1 MSTLNL
7 LDYPEEDPPAGPD
20 AESPDPE
27 TPPGLDAIR
36 AWLRKP
42 RPWLRGVRLWI
53 AWIRREAPEAWQRL
67 RKHGRRIAKSLRR
80 LAAEGTATRRVLER
94 VGHLLR
100 ETAVKLDAAFKAFR
114 DPRGES
120 QGATGELDQL
130 GETFRRLGERV
141 TLGARLVGIVVSAL
155 KRLADFF
162 PEPPAAAPV
171 PGPPETHRPPPD
183 APGTDPPTPDAPPIH
198 PRLTLPRPIHPR
210 RTPPGPPTP
219 DAPGTDP
226 PTDAPGTDPPTPDT
240 PGTDPPAPDAPG
252 TDPPDAPDPPTL
264 DRTLPGPIHP
274 RDRGHPP
281 ATPRPVDWEARL
293 KGLPPVLHRWVR
305 ELGPRPRR
313 NTLRALILQI
323 CNLREWTTS
332 EELAR
337 FLDMHKPS
345 LVYRHL
351 RPLVDTGALA
361 LKYPEE
367 PNHPRQAYRTR
378 PEAAALHM

>member
-53 AWIRREAPEAWQRL
+53 AWIRREAPKTWQRL
-67 RKHGRRIAKSLRR
+67 RKHGRRIAKWLRR
-80 LAAEGTATRRVLER
+80 LAAEGTVTRRVLER

-162 PEPPAAAPV
+162 PEPPAATPV
-171 PGPPETHRPPPD
+171 PGSPETHRPPPD
-183 APGTDPPTPDAPPIH
+183 APGTDPPTPDAPG
-198 PRLTLPRPIHPR
+198 TD
-210 RTPPGPPTP
+210 PPTP
-219 DAPGTDP
+219 DAS
-226 PTDAPGTDPPTPDT
+226 ATDPPTPDT
-240 PGTDPPAPDAPG
+240 PGTDPPAPDAPE
-252 TDPPDAPDPPTL
+252 TDPPAPDTRETDPPASA
-264 DRTLPGPIHP
+264 
-274 RDRGHPP
+274 

-293 KGLPPVLHRWVR
+293 KGLPPVLHQWVR
-305 ELGPRPRR
+305 ELGPQPRR
-313 NTLRALILQI
+313 DTLHALILKI
-323 CNLREWTTS
+323 CSLREWTTS
-332 EELAR
+332 EDLAR
-337 FLDMHKPS
+337 FLDMHKAS

-351 RPLVDTGALA
+351 RPLVDAGLLE
-361 LKYPEE
+361 LKHPDQ

-378 PEAAALHM
+378 PEAAAPHM

>member
-7 LDYPEEDPPAGPD
+7 LEYREEDPPAGSD
-20 AESPDPE
+20 DESPLPE

-42 RPWLRGVRLWI
+42 RPWLRGIRLWI

-67 RKHGRRIAKSLRR
+67 RKHGRRIAKWLRR
-80 LAAEGTATRRVLER
+80 FAAEGTVTRRVLER

-141 TLGARLVGIVVSAL
+141 TLGARIVGIVVSAL
-155 KRLADFF
+155 ERLAGFF
-162 PEPPAAAPV
+162 PESPAAVPVPAPEPDSSPPPADPPKQPPRKQPIPA
-171 PGPPETHRPPPD
+171 PPETHRPPPD
-183 APGTDPPTPDAPPIH
+183 APGTDPP
-198 PRLTLPRPIHPR
+198 
-210 RTPPGPPTP
+210 
-219 DAPGTDP
+219 
-226 PTDAPGTDPPTPDT
+226 
-240 PGTDPPAPDAPG
+240 
-252 TDPPDAPDPPTL
+252 PPDAPETDPPE
-264 DRTLPGPIHP
+264 PAAVP
-274 RDRGHPP
+274 R
-281 ATPRPVDWEARL
+281 AVDWETRL
-293 KGLPPVLHRWVR
+293 KGLPPVLHKWVR

-313 NTLRALILQI
+313 DTLRALILKI
-323 CNLREWTTS
+323 CSLREWTTS
-332 EELAR
+332 EDLAR

-351 RPLVDTGALA
+351 RPYVDAGLLE
-361 LKYPEE
+361 LKHPDE

-378 PEAAALHM
+378 PEAAAGHM

>member
-1 MSTLNL
+1 MASLNL
-7 LDYPEEDPPAGPD
+7 RSRDPVPEPD
-20 AESPDPE
+20 DEITDPE

-36 AWLRKP
+36 AWLGKP
-42 RPWLRGVRLWI
+42 RPWLRGLRLWTKWVRSK
-53 AWIRREAPEAWQRL
+53 AQEARRWL
-67 RKHGRRIAKSLRR
+67 RKHGPRIAKRLRR
-80 LAAEGTATRRVLER
+80 IAAEGTVTRRVLER

-100 ETAVKLDAAFKAFR
+100 ETAVKVDAAFKAFR

-141 TLGARLVGIVVSAL
+141 TLGARIVGIVVSVLNRTAG
-155 KRLADFF
+155 FF
-162 PEPPAAAPV
+162 PESSPTEPNPKPPEPETS
-171 PGPPETHRPPPD
+171 PPKPRPELGPPSPPSGKPGGSPEEPPPQPSGSGPPETQRPPLDAPQTDPPPPD
-183 APGTDPPTPDAPPIH
+183 APGTDPPPPH
-198 PRLTLPRPIHPR
+198 TLGTH
-210 RTPPGPPTP
+210 PPGS
-219 DAPGTDP
+219 A
-226 PTDAPGTDPPTPDT
+226 
-240 PGTDPPAPDAPG
+240 
-252 TDPPDAPDPPTL
+252 
-264 DRTLPGPIHP
+264 
-274 RDRGHPP
+274 

-305 ELGPRPRR
+305 ELGQRPRR
-313 NTLRALILQI
+313 DTLRALVLQI

-351 RPLVDTGALA
+351 RPLMDTGALA